1 MTESRQSADA
11 ATLQRCRRVFAAL
24 ALAALVIGGALV
36 LFPRDTAT
44 YFAWTIKAPI
54 AAATLG
60 AWFLALSGFAWAL
73 SCGPRSAMQSAAP
86 ATVLGSTLM
95 LLATLIHRSAFNWD
109 SPAAWLWLLLYLGAP
124 PTFAVCAFLLKGD
137 RDDGERRVRP
147 SALFRTAALAAVGV
161 FGWCGAVLFLW
172 PEVLIPSWP
181 WPLLPLGART
191 YAAFALGHALWAWRL
206 TRDPVELSGPSWYLA
221 IFPLTVFLA
230 PWLQSAAFRAS
241 TRGGILFLLLTA
253 GLAGLAACALR
264 VEKRRFTQSE

>member
-1 MTESRQSADA
+1 MPDSLKSSDV
-11 ATLQRCRRVFAAL
+11 ATLRLARRMFAGL
-24 ALAALVIGGALV
+24 AVVALVIGGALV
-36 LFPRDTAT
+36 LFPRDTAA

-60 AWFLALSGFAWAL
+60 AWFLGLSGFAWAL
-73 SCGPRSAMQSAAP
+73 SRGPRSAMRSAAP
-86 ATVLGSTLM
+86 AISLGSALMVLTTLNH
-95 LLATLIHRSAFNWD
+95 ASAFNWG
-109 SPAAWLWLLLYLGAP
+109 SPAAWLWLLLYIGAP
-124 PTFAVCAFLLKGD
+124 PTFAVFAFLLKGD
-137 RDDGERRVRP
+137 GERRARP

-161 FGWCGAVLFLW
+161 FGGCGAVLFLW

-206 TRDPVELSGPSWYLA
+206 TRDPAELSGPSWYLA